1 LTEPLGPADR
11 FTAGA
16 VGPPGQRVFYLEV
29 SSLRGVQWYLVE
41 KEQVAML
48 AEAALEILERRGPT
62 TAAPAPP
69 LSGPDEP
76 AFRVGRI
83 SLGMVDDQIEV
94 TLVPVG
100 ESAED
105 DPLPSGS
112 ISFTVGPALL
122 EGMARRAVAVV
133 AAGRP
138 PCPWCSLPRDPG
150 GHTCPAS
157 NGHLGK

>member
-1 LTEPLGPADR
+1 MESLGPAHR

-16 VGPPGQRVFYLEV
+16 VGPPGQRIFYLEV
-29 SSLRGVQWYLVE
+29 SSRRGVEWYLVE

-48 AEAALEILERRGPT
+48 AGAALEILERRGSA

-69 LSGPDEP
+69 LSGPAEP

-94 TLVPVG
+94 TLAPAG
-100 ESAED
+100 DTAED
-105 DPLPSGS
+105 DPLPPGS
-112 ISFTVGPALL
+112 ISFTVDPALL